1 MKPQIQLFTPIKV
14 GPMTMPNRITVA
26 PMCMYRAKSG
36 VAQIFHKIHYAGL
49 AAGGIGMV
57 TIESTAVRPDGRTTD
72 ADLGLW
78 SEDCEAGLA
87 RLVSIIREYAPGVKV
102 CIQLNHAG
110 RRASTE
116 PLTERPLGAFEGGWG
131 TVAPSPIARG
141 EGANRP
147 RELDK
152 AEIAEIVEAFAQAA
166 ARAVHAGVDAV
177 LIHGAN
183 GFLIHEFL
191 SAVSNKRIDE
201 YGGAFEARMRFGLEV
216 VEAVCREVA
225 GRVAVGLRVPASDW
239 TEDGIRPEEAL
250 RFAKAAKAHGVDFV
264 DVSTGGLVA
273 DEEVPYGAGYQV
285 PFAAEFKKELGIP
298 VFVGGC
304 INAPWQAETIL
315 VTGMADA
322 IDVGR
327 GVLDDPHWGWHAA
340 RKLNAKEV
348 ELPMQV
354 ALAYRRQ

>member
-1 MKPQIQLFTPIKV
+1 M
-14 GPMTMPNRITVA
+14 R
-26 PMCMYRAKSG
+26 
-36 VAQIFHKIHYAGL
+36 
-49 AAGGIGMV
+49 
-57 TIESTAVRPDGRTTD
+57 
-72 ADLGLW
+72 
-78 SEDCEAGLA
+78 
-87 RLVSIIREYAPGVKV
+87 
-102 CIQLNHAG
+102 
-110 RRASTE
+110 
-116 PLTERPLGAFEGGWG
+116 
-131 TVAPSPIARG
+131 
-141 EGANRP
+141 
-147 RELDK
+147 
-152 AEIAEIVEAFAQAA
+152 
-166 ARAVHAGVDAV
+166 AGVDAV